1 MRADVCRYVRRC
13 PVCASVKPEQ
23 RFPAG
28 TMGSRPV
35 ISRPWQLISADLF
48 GPLPRSTNGHEYV
61 LVVTDYFSKFPLFV
75 PVRSPTARKII
86 DEIERRVFLMF
97 GVPEYII
104 VDNGVQFGR
113 SREFQDFLV
122 NYGVKPYYNSLY
134 TPQNNPTE
142 RVNRTMKSL
151 IVSYIDQDQRKWDN
165 DLDRVACALRTARH
179 EATRQTPYYLNF
191 GTEMIDHGSEHE
203 RRRVRESLDEAPP
216 DDNAAEDQERVRLS
230 ESKLDRIRR
239 LVTGLINKYRDKAKR
254 YYDAK
259 RREIEY
265 SVGDLVWKKSY
276 PTTDSTKHFS
286 AKLAKQFSGPFR
298 VTERIGKNVYALVD
312 DLGVF
317 KGKWH
322 VKDLKPDRSREIDN
336 ETGSS
341 SPEPSGGEQED
352 SDGDPGTF

>member
-1 MRADVCRYVRRC
+1 
-13 PVCASVKPEQ
+13 
-23 RFPAG
+23 
-28 TMGSRPV
+28 
-35 ISRPWQLISADLF
+35 
-48 GPLPRSTNGHEYV
+48 
-61 LVVTDYFSKFPLFV
+61 
-75 PVRSPTARKII
+75 
-86 DEIERRVFLMF
+86 
-97 GVPEYII
+97 
-104 VDNGVQFGR
+104 
-113 SREFQDFLV
+113 
-122 NYGVKPYYNSLY
+122 
-134 TPQNNPTE
+134 
-142 RVNRTMKSL
+142 
-151 IVSYIDQDQRKWDN
+151 
-165 DLDRVACALRTARH
+165 
-179 EATRQTPYYLNF
+179 
-191 GTEMIDHGSEHE
+191 MIDHGSEHE

-286 AKLAKQFSGPFR
+286 VKLAKHFSGPFR

-336 ETGSS
+336 ETVSS
-341 SPEPSGGEQED
+341 SPEPSDGEQDD
-352 SDGDPGTF
+352 SDGNSGTEETPQKLRVVGRARGRSHGVVSTP

>member
-1 MRADVCRYVRRC
+1 
-13 PVCASVKPEQ
+13 
-23 RFPAG
+23 
-28 TMGSRPV
+28 
-35 ISRPWQLISADLF
+35 
-48 GPLPRSTNGHEYV
+48 
-61 LVVTDYFSKFPLFV
+61 
-75 PVRSPTARKII
+75 
-86 DEIERRVFLMF
+86 MF

-104 VDNGVQFGR
+104 IDNGVQSGR

-134 TPQNNPTE
+134 TRQNNPAE

-165 DLDRVACALRTARH
+165 DLDRVACALRIARH

-216 DDNAAEDQERVRLS
+216 DDNAAEAPERDRLS
-230 ESKLDRIRR
+230 GSKLDRIRC
-239 LVTGLINKYRDKAKR
+239 LVAGLINKYRDKAKR

-286 AKLAKQFSGPFR
+286 AKLAKQF
-298 VTERIGKNVYALVD
+298 TERIGKNVYGLVD

-336 ETGSS
+336 ETVSS
-341 SPEPSGGEQED
+341 SPEPSGGEHDD
-352 SDGDPGTF
+352 SDGNSGTDTD